1 MGQKQHVVVVG
12 AGYAGVTAALR
23 VSRRHQVTLVDP
35 KECFTERIRLHEM
48 AAGRT
53 GPPVALRDLVAGRE
67 INTVR
72 ATATSIDPGA
82 RTVLLDSGTT
92 LTYDRLVYALGSSTD
107 TTRVP
112 GIAEHAYTLEQAQE
126 LSARLARGSG
136 SGTGTR
142 SGTVTVVGGGATGI
156 ELAAELAESAGAWHV
171 RLVTGG
177 EPGNGLSAAGRTHV
191 RNSLERLG
199 VHLHSHTRVQAVHRG
214 GLSTDHGEL
223 TGDVTVWA
231 AAFTVPPLAAE
242 AGLRVDERGRALVD
256 TAMRSLSH
264 PDVFVVGDAAR
275 VTVPGTGELRM
286 ACATA
291 MPTGAHAAEAI
302 DALAHG
308 REPKPLRFRYLAQA
322 ISLGRHDGVIQPV
335 RTDDSAHRLVITGRP
350 AARINEWINR
360 YTLASLHAERR
371 RPGTY
376 RWAKPLRPAKG
387 AVPPAPAAQAQRIP

>member
-35 KECFTERIRLHEM
+35 KECFTERIRLHER

-53 GPPVALRDLVAGRE
+53 GTPVVLRDLVAGRE
-67 INTVR
+67 INTVKAR
-72 ATATSIDPGA
+72 ATSIDPGA

-112 GIAEHAYTLEQAQE
+112 GIGEHAYTLEQAQE
-126 LSARLARGSG
+126 LSDRLSRGP
-136 SGTGTR
+136 GTGTGT
-142 SGTVTVVGGGATGI
+142 GTVTVVGGGATGI
-156 ELAAELAESAGAWHV
+156 ELAAELAESASAWQV
-171 RLVTGG
+171 RLVTGS
-177 EPGNGLSAAGRTHV
+177 EPGNGLSAAGRAHV

-199 VHLHSHTRVQAVHRG
+199 VHLHPHTRVRAVHRG

-223 TGDVTVWA
+223 TGDVAVWA
-231 AAFTVPPLAAE
+231 AAFTVPSLAAE

-256 TAMRSLSH
+256 PAMRSLSH

-308 REPKPLRFRYLAQA
+308 REPKPLRFRYLAQS

-376 RWAKPLRPAKG
+376 RWAKPLRPAQG
-387 AVPPAPAAQAQRIP
+387 AVVPASAAQAQ

>member
-23 VSRRHQVTLVDP
+23 VSRRHQVTLIDP
-35 KECFTERIRLHEM
+35 KESFTERIRLHEL

-53 GPPVALRDLVAGRE
+53 GTPVVLRDLVAGRE
-67 INTVR
+67 INTVQ

-92 LTYDRLVYALGSSTD
+92 LAYDRLVYALGSSTD

-112 GIAEHAYTLEQAQE
+112 GIVEHAYTLEQAKE
-126 LSARLARGSG
+126 LSDRLSRG
-136 SGTGTR
+136 

-156 ELAAELAESAGAWHV
+156 ELAAELAESAGAWQV

-177 EPGNGLSAAGRTHV
+177 EPGSGLSAAGRTHV

-199 VHLHSHTRVQAVHRG
+199 VHLHAHTRVQAVHRG

-223 TGDVTVWA
+223 TGDVVVWA
-231 AAFTVPPLAAE
+231 AAFTVPSLAAE
-242 AGLRVDERGRALVD
+242 AGLRVDARGRALVD
-256 TAMRSLSH
+256 PAMRSLSH

-302 DALAHG
+302 DALADG
-308 REPKPLRFRYLAQA
+308 REPEPLRFRYLAQS

-360 YTLASLHAERR
+360 YTLASLRAERR

-376 RWAKPLRPAKG
+376 RWAKPLRPARS
-387 AVPPAPAAQAQRIP
+387 AVAPASAAQAQ

>member
-48 AAGRT
+48 AAGRVGT
-53 GPPVALRDLVAGRE
+53 PLVLRDLVAGRE
-67 INTVR
+67 INTVK
-72 ATATSIDPGA
+72 ATATSIDPAA
-82 RTVLLDSGTT
+82 RTVLLDSATT

-112 GIAEHAYTLEQAQE
+112 GIREHAYTLEQAQQ
-126 LSARLARGSG
+126 LSDRLSRG
-136 SGTGTR
+136 

-156 ELAAELAESAGAWHV
+156 ELAAELAESASAWQV
-171 RLVTGG
+171 RLVTGS
-177 EPGNGLSAAGRTHV
+177 EPGNGLSTAGRTHV

-199 VHLHSHTRVQAVHRG
+199 VELHSHTRVQAVHRG
-214 GLSTDHGEL
+214 GLSTDHGGL
-223 TGDVTVWA
+223 TGDVVVWA
-231 AAFTVPPLAAE
+231 AAFTVPSLAAE
-242 AGLRVDERGRALVD
+242 AGLRVDERSRALVD

-302 DALAHG
+302 DALARG
-308 REPKPLRFRYLAQA
+308 REPKPLRFRYLAQS

-360 YTLASLHAERR
+360 YTLASLRAERR

-376 RWAKPLRPAKG
+376 RWVKPMRPAER
-387 AVPPAPAAQAQRIP
+387 ALVPASAAQAQ

>member
-23 VSRRHQVTLVDP
+23 VSRRHRVTLVDR

-48 AAGRT
+48 AAGRAGT
-53 GPPVALRDLVAGRE
+53 PVVLRELVAGRE
-67 INTVR
+67 INTVK
-72 ATATSIDPGA
+72 AAVTSIDPGA

-107 TTRVP
+107 TTCVP
-112 GIAEHAYTLEQAQE
+112 GIGEHAYTLEQTQE
-126 LSARLARGSG
+126 LSDRLSRG
-136 SGTGTR
+136 

-156 ELAAELAESAGAWHV
+156 ELAAELAESADAWQV
-171 RLVTGG
+171 RLVTGS
-177 EPGNGLSAAGRTHV
+177 EPGNGLSTAGRTHV

-199 VHLHSHTRVQAVHRG
+199 VHLHSHTRVRAVHRG

-223 TGDVTVWA
+223 TGDVVVWA
-231 AAFTVPPLAAE
+231 AAFTVPSLAAE

-302 DALAHG
+302 DALAQG
-308 REPKPLRFRYLAQA
+308 REPKPLRFRYLAQS

-376 RWAKPLRPAKG
+376 RWAKPLRPARSA
-387 AVPPAPAAQAQRIP
+387 AVPAASSRRS

>member
-1 MGQKQHVVVVG
+1 MGQKQHIVVVG

-23 VSRRHQVTLVDP
+23 ASRRHQVTLVDP
-35 KECFTERIRLHEM
+35 KECFTERIRLHER
-48 AAGRT
+48 AAGQVGT
-53 GPPVALRDLVAGRE
+53 PVVLRDLVAGRE
-67 INTVR
+67 ITTVR

-92 LTYDRLVYALGSSTD
+92 LAYDRLVYALGSSTD

-112 GIAEHAYTLEQAQE
+112 GTGEHAYTLEQAQQ
-126 LSARLARGSG
+126 LSDRLSRGSG
-136 SGTGTR
+136 
-142 SGTVTVVGGGATGI
+142 TVSVVGGGATGI
-156 ELAAELAESAGAWHV
+156 ELAAELAESAGAWQV

-177 EPGNGLSAAGRTHV
+177 EPGQGLSAAGRTHV

-199 VHLHSHTRVQAVHRG
+199 VHLHPHTRVQAVHG
-214 GLSTDHGEL
+214 SGLTTDHGEL
-223 TGDVTVWA
+223 TGDVVVWA

-308 REPKPLRFRYLAQA
+308 REPKPLRFRYLAQS

-360 YTLASLHAERR
+360 YTLASLRAERR

-376 RWAKPLRPAKG
+376 RWAKPLRPAKRA
-387 AVPPAPAAQAQRIP
+387 AVPATSARAQ

>member
-23 VSRRHQVTLVDP
+23 VSRRHQVTLIDP
-35 KECFTERIRLHEM
+35 KESFTERIRLHEL

-53 GPPVALRDLVAGRE
+53 GTPVVLRDLVAGRE
-67 INTVR
+67 INTVQ

-92 LTYDRLVYALGSSTD
+92 LAYDRLVYALGSSTD

-112 GIAEHAYTLEQAQE
+112 GIVEHAYTLEQAKE
-126 LSARLARGSG
+126 LSDRLSRG
-136 SGTGTR
+136 

-156 ELAAELAESAGAWHV
+156 ELAAELAESAGAWQV

-199 VHLHSHTRVQAVHRG
+199 VHLHAHTRVQAVHPG

-223 TGDVTVWA
+223 TGDVVVWA
-231 AAFTVPPLAAE
+231 AAFTVPSLAAE
-242 AGLRVDERGRALVD
+242 AGLRVDGRGRALVD

-302 DALAHG
+302 DALADG
-308 REPKPLRFRYLAQA
+308 REPEPLRFRYLAQC

-360 YTLASLHAERR
+360 YTLASLRAERR

-376 RWAKPLRPAKG
+376 RWAKPLRPARS
-387 AVPPAPAAQAQRIP
+387 AVAPASAAQAR

>member
-23 VSRRHQVTLVDP
+23 VSRRHQVTLIDP
-35 KECFTERIRLHEM
+35 KESFTERIRLHER

-53 GPPVALRDLVAGRE
+53 GTPVVLRDLVAGRE
-67 INTVR
+67 INTVQ

-82 RTVLLDSGTT
+82 RTVRLDSATT

-112 GIAEHAYTLEQAQE
+112 GIGEHAYTLEQAKE
-126 LSARLARGSG
+126 LSDRLSRG
-136 SGTGTR
+136 

-156 ELAAELAESAGAWHV
+156 ELAAELAESAGAWQV

-199 VHLHSHTRVQAVHRG
+199 VHLHAHTRVQAVHRG

-223 TGDVTVWA
+223 TGDVVVWA
-231 AAFTVPPLAAE
+231 AAFTVPSLAAE

-308 REPKPLRFRYLAQA
+308 REPKPLSFRYLAQS

-360 YTLASLHAERR
+360 YTLASLRAERR

-376 RWAKPLRPAKG
+376 RWAKPLRPAKRT
-387 AVPPAPAAQAQRIP
+387 VAPASPAQAQ

>member
-23 VSRRHQVTLVDP
+23 VSRRHQVTLIDP
-35 KECFTERIRLHEM
+35 KESFTERIRLHEL

-53 GPPVALRDLVAGRE
+53 GTPVVLRDLVAGRE
-67 INTVR
+67 INTVQ

-92 LTYDRLVYALGSSTD
+92 LAYDRLVYALGSSTD

-112 GIAEHAYTLEQAQE
+112 GIVEHAYTLEQAKE
-126 LSARLARGSG
+126 LSDRLSRG
-136 SGTGTR
+136 

-156 ELAAELAESAGAWHV
+156 ELAAELAESADAWQV

-199 VHLHSHTRVQAVHRG
+199 VHLHAHTRVQAVHPG

-223 TGDVTVWA
+223 TGDVVVWA
-231 AAFTVPPLAAE
+231 AAFTVPSLAAE
-242 AGLRVDERGRALVD
+242 AGLRVDGRGRALVD

-302 DALAHG
+302 DALADG
-308 REPKPLRFRYLAQA
+308 REPEPLRFRYLAQS

-360 YTLASLHAERR
+360 YTLASLRAERR

-376 RWAKPLRPAKG
+376 RWAKPLRPARS
-387 AVPPAPAAQAQRIP
+387 AVAPASAAQSQ

>member
-35 KECFTERIRLHEM
+35 KECFTERIRLHEI
-48 AAGRT
+48 AAGRVGT
-53 GPPVALRDLVAGRE
+53 PLFLRDLVAGRE
-67 INTVR
+67 INTVK
-72 ATATSIDPGA
+72 ATATSIDPAA
-82 RTVLLDSGTT
+82 RTVLLDSATT

-112 GIAEHAYTLEQAQE
+112 GIVEHAYTLEQAQQ
-126 LSARLARGSG
+126 LSDRLSRGSG
-136 SGTGTR
+136 T
-142 SGTVTVVGGGATGI
+142 GTVTVVGGGATGI
-156 ELAAELAESAGAWHV
+156 ELAAELAESAGAWRV
-171 RLVTGG
+171 RLVTSS
-177 EPGNGLSAAGRTHV
+177 EPGSGLSTAGRTHV

-199 VHLHSHTRVQAVHRG
+199 VHVHSHTRVQAVHRG
-214 GLSTDHGEL
+214 GLSTDQGGL
-223 TGDVTVWA
+223 AGDVVVWA
-231 AAFTVPPLAAE
+231 AAFTVPSLAAE

-308 REPKPLRFRYLAQA
+308 REPKPLKFRYLAQA

-360 YTLASLHAERR
+360 YTLASLRAERR

-376 RWAKPLRPAKG
+376 RWAKPLGPAKR
-387 AVPPAPAAQAQRIP
+387 AVGPASGAQAQ

>member
-23 VSRRHQVTLVDP
+23 VSRRHRVTLVDP
-35 KECFTERIRLHEM
+35 KECFTERIRLHEL
-48 AAGRT
+48 AAGRV
-53 GPPVALRDLVAGRE
+53 GAPVALRDLVAGRE
-67 INTVR
+67 IDTVK
-72 ATATSIDPGA
+72 ATATSIDPDA

-107 TTRVP
+107 TTGVP
-112 GIAEHAYTLEQAQE
+112 GIGEHAYTLEQARE
-126 LSARLARGSG
+126 LSDRLSRG
-136 SGTGTR
+136 

-156 ELAAELAESAGAWHV
+156 ELAAELAESAGPWQV
-171 RLVTGG
+171 RLVTGS
-177 EPGNGLSAAGRTHV
+177 EPGNGLSTAGRTHV
-191 RNSLERLG
+191 RTALERLG
-199 VHLHSHTRVQAVHRG
+199 VRLHSHTRVQAVHSS
-214 GLSTDHGEL
+214 GLSTDRGEL
-223 TGDVTVWA
+223 TGDVVVWA
-231 AAFTVPPLAAE
+231 AAFAVPSLAAE

-308 REPKPLRFRYLAQA
+308 REPKPLRFRYLAQSL
-322 ISLGRHDGVIQPV
+322 SLGRHDGVIQPV

-360 YTLASLHAERR
+360 YTIASLHAERR

-376 RWAKPLRPAKG
+376 RWAKPLRPAG
-387 AVPPAPAAQAQRIP
+387 AGAAAGAAS